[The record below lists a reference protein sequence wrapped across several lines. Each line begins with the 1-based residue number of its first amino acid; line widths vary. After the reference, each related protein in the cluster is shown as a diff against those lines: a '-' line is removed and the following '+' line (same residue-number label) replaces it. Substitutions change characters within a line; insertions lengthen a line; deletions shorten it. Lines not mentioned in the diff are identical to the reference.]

1 VTGGWIYVAVAA
13 LHLPGIAILALL
25 LRDLAASDPPDAP
38 EPSGG
43 PGGGTPPGWRWQRR
57 PRRDRGPRPARSS
70 VARSGPAA
78 RG

>member
-25 LRDLAASDPPDAP
+25 LRDLAGSDPADAP

-43 PGGGTPPGWRWQRR
+43 PGGDPPHGWRWRRRR
-57 PRRDRGPRPARSS
+57 PRQDGGPRPSRSA
-70 VARSGPAA
+70 VAR
-78 RG
+78 